1 MSSKDYDN
9 HYEPIPR
16 PKRGRPKASDVA
28 EINLRIL
35 NAATQ
40 LFLNQGFSRTAQE
53 QVAEN
58 ARVSKTTLYNRFPT
72 KEVLFDAVVQS
83 CLDQLFEP
91 VTSKHIQGTVESK
104 LVKVGE
110 VLVESTLTNYVIRL
124 MQMVLA
130 ETLHFPRLTSDAYQ
144 RGLSEGAKSVAEVL
158 ASGDQA
164 ISENLAIE
172 IGRRFVEMAL
182 HPLFLNALFHSDLDY
197 LRSKSVSDIA
207 QVSRMLAW
215 DADQIEIDMAT

>member
-1 MSSKDYDN
+1 MSGKDYDN
-9 HYEPIPR
+9 HYRPIPR
-16 PKRGRPKASDVA
+16 PKLGRPKASNVA

-35 NAATQ
+35 DAATQ
-40 LFLNQGFSRTAQE
+40 LFLSQGFSRTAQD

-83 CLDQLFEP
+83 CLDKFYEP
-91 VTSKHIQGTVESK
+91 ITSGHIQGTVESK

-110 VLVESTLTNYVIRL
+110 VLVESTLTNFVIRL
-124 MQMVLA
+124 MQMILA
-130 ETLHFPRLTSDAYQ
+130 ETMHFPRLTRDAYQ
-144 RGLSEGAKSVAEVL
+144 RGLSEGVKSVAEVL
-158 ASGDQA
+158 ASGEQA

-182 HPLFLNALFHSDLDY
+182 HPLFLNALFNSDLDS
-197 LRSKSVSDIA
+197 LRSKSINDIA

-215 DADQIEIDMAT
+215 DADQIEIDIAK